1 MAGKLYGIGVGP
13 GDSELLT
20 LKGKRVLD
28 NAQII
33 AYPVKEKG
41 EESTALNIIK
51 GVVDISGK
59 EILELVF
66 RMDPSKE
73 KREACRKEAADI
85 IANELSKG
93 KDIAMITLGDVAI
106 YSTYTYVNQMVREM
120 GYETEIIPGIPSFCS
135 GAAMAQISLV
145 EGNESLAVISSLKG
159 KDQLDA
165 ALEKFENVVV
175 MKAGSSMD
183 RIKKTLSEN
192 NLEDKALV
200 VSNVGLSDEYI
211 GKVNMDRDYG
221 YFTTMI
227 IRKGGI
233 K

>member
-211 GKVNMDRDYG
+211 GKVDMDRDYG

>member
-20 LKGKRVLD
+20 LKGKRILD

-51 GVVDISGK
+51 NVVDITGK

-66 RMDPSKE
+66 RMDPAKE
-73 KREACRKEAADI
+73 KREACRREAADI
-85 IANELSKG
+85 IAAELSRE

-120 GYETEIIPGIPSFCS
+120 GFETEIVPGIPSFCS
-135 GAAMAQISLV
+135 GAALAQVSLV

-159 KDQLDA
+159 KDQLDVT
-165 ALEKFENVVV
+165 LENFENVVV
-175 MKAGSSMD
+175 MKAGSSME
-183 RIKKTLSEN
+183 RIKETLEKKGLEEN
-192 NLEDKALV
+192 ALV
-200 VSNVGLSDEYI
+200 VSNVGLVDEYV
-211 GKVNMDRDYG
+211 GKVDLDREYG

>member
-1 MAGKLYGIGVGP
+1 MAGKLFGIGVGP
-13 GDSELLT
+13 GESELLT

-85 IANELSKG
+85 IADELAKG

-120 GYETEIIPGIPSFCS
+120 GYETEIIPGIPSFCG

-159 KDQLDA
+159 KEQLDA
-165 ALEKFENVVV
+165 ALEQFENVVV
-175 MKAGSSMD
+175 MKAGSSLD
-183 RIKKTLSEN
+183 RIKETLSEKH
-192 NLEDKALV
+192 LEDKALV
-200 VSNVGLSDEYI
+200 VSNVGLSNEYI
-211 GKVNMDRDYG
+211 GKVDMDRDYG

>member
-20 LKGKRVLD
+20 LKGKRILD

-51 GVVDISGK
+51 NVVDTTDK

-73 KREACRKEAADI
+73 KREACRREAADI
-85 IANELSKG
+85 IAAELSG
-93 KDIAMITLGDVAI
+93 DKDIAMITLGDVAI

-120 GYETEIIPGIPSFCS
+120 GFETEIVPGIPSFCS
-135 GAAMAQISLV
+135 GAALAQVSLV

-159 KDQLDA
+159 RDQLDVT
-165 ALEKFENVVV
+165 LENFENVVV
-175 MKAGSSMD
+175 MKAGSSME
-183 RIKKTLSEN
+183 RIKETLEKKG
-192 NLEDKALV
+192 LEGNALV
-200 VSNVGLSDEYI
+200 VSNVGLADEYV
-211 GKVNMDRDYG
+211 GKVDLDREYG